1 MRARVR
7 ARTLA
12 HAQWLTRRVAVLRA
26 EEPLD
31 PRGMDHARERVI
43 QVVGDHPAA
52 LPTIGVHRSEDSAN
66 SSRVLFACVVDT
78 AVAEDAA
85 AREALLRSRIEWF
98 NAVLPVAARDAVM
111 TMELERVI
119 ERPNYAV
126 AELVSGFSQCP
137 V

>member
-1 MRARVR
+1 
-7 ARTLA
+7 
-12 HAQWLTRRVAVLRA
+12 
-26 EEPLD
+26 
-31 PRGMDHARERVI
+31 MDHARERVI